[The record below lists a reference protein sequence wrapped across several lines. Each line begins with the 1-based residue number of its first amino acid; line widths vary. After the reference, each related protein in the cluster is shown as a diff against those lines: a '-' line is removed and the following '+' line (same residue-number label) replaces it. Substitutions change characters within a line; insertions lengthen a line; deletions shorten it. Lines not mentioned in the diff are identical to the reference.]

1 MIFSTHEH
9 FDNAAIANEHIDV
22 RPLAAAM
29 GAEIAGVDCA
39 NVSDAAFA
47 EIEAAL
53 FRHKMIYFRGQQ
65 RMTHGDQSAF
75 SRRFGPFAEDAYTKG
90 VPGFPEV
97 QPLIKEADER
107 TGVLFGSGWHTDS
120 AFLPEPPAISLLRSI
135 EIPPF
140 GGDTIWANS
149 ALAYR
154 ALSPTMQGLLKGLKV
169 HMSMGNVL
177 ESARAY
183 AAPVDNPIGRLAQ
196 TKGMATLPDDLARK
210 VQGSFHPLVRTHPR
224 TGERALYCDQTYAAG
239 IEGLEPEEAAPI
251 LEFLRR
257 AHHPARVHLPPA
269 LGSRD
274 VRHVGQ
280 PAVPPSS
287 VQRLRRPSARAV
299 SLDGR
304 WRASGLRLA
313 RAS

>member
-22 RPLAAAM
+22 RPIAAAM

-75 SRRFGPFAEDAYTKG
+75 SRRFGPFAEDAYTQG

-107 TGVLFGSGWHTDS
+107 TGLLFGSGWHTDS
-120 AFLPEPPAISLLRSI
+120 AFLPEPPAISLLRAI

-196 TKGMATLPDDLARK
+196 SKGMAALPDDLARK

-224 TGERALYCDQTYAAG
+224 TGELALYCDQTYAAG
-239 IEGLEPEEAAPI
+239 IEGLEPEESSPI
-251 LEFLRR
+251 LEFLSE
-257 AHHPARVHLPPA
+257 HIT
-269 LGSRD
+269 
-274 VRHVGQ
+274 Q
-280 PAVPPSS
+280 PAFTC
-287 VQRLRRPSARAV
+287 RLRWEVGMFVMWDNRLCLHQAFNDYDGHRRELYRSTVAGERPV
-299 SLDGR
+299 
-304 WRASGLRLA
+304 
-313 RAS
+313 

>member
-9 FDNAAIANEHIDV
+9 FDNAAVANEHIEV

-39 NVSDAAFA
+39 DVGDAAFA

-53 FRHKMIYFRGQQ
+53 FRHKMIYFRGQE
-65 RMTHGDQSAF
+65 RMTHADQSAF

-107 TGVLFGSGWHTDS
+107 TGFLFGAGWHTDS

-154 ALSPTMQGLLKGLKV
+154 ALSPTMQRLLTGLRV
-169 HMSMGNVL
+169 HMSMANVL

-183 AAPVDNPIGRLAQ
+183 ATPSDTPVGRLAQ
-196 TKGMATLPDDLARK
+196 TKGAAALPDDLARK
-210 VQGSFHPLVRTHPR
+210 VRGSVHPLVRTHPR
-224 TGERALYCDQTYAAG
+224 TGELALYCDETYAAG
-239 IEGLEPEEAAPI
+239 IEGLHPNEAAPI
-251 LEFLRR
+251 LAFL
-257 AHHPARVHLPPA
+257 VEHLT
-269 LGSRD
+269 
-274 VRHVGQ
+274 Q
-280 PAVPPSS
+280 PAFTC
-287 VQRLRRPSARAV
+287 RLRWEVGMFVMWDNRLCVHQAFNDYDGFRRELYRSTVAGERPV
-299 SLDGR
+299 
-304 WRASGLRLA
+304 
-313 RAS
+313 